1 MATSAA
7 ISEQEYLRTDYE
19 HDREWIEGQLRE
31 RAMPDEYH
39 SALQA
44 FFIGYFLQCGRA
56 LGLRVR
62 PELRVHV
69 AERRYRIPDITVLP
83 SSAPLQ
89 AIPDSPPAI
98 CIEILSTDE
107 RKGELREKIA
117 DYVAMG
123 VGAIWVVDPRRR
135 LLWTAD
141 ANGMHP
147 VENFHVPASNLVI
160 APHEMFA
167 ELDSLL

>member
-56 LGLRVR
+56 L
-62 PELRVHV
+62 
-69 AERRYRIPDITVLP
+69 
-83 SSAPLQ
+83 
-89 AIPDSPPAI
+89 
-98 CIEILSTDE
+98 
-107 RKGELREKIA
+107 
-117 DYVAMG
+117 
-123 VGAIWVVDPRRR
+123 
-135 LLWTAD
+135 
-141 ANGMHP
+141 
-147 VENFHVPASNLVI
+147 
-160 APHEMFA
+160 
-167 ELDSLL
+167 

>member
-1 MATSAA
+1 MATSAI

-19 HDREWIEGQLRE
+19 HDCEWIEGQVRE
-31 RAMPDEYH
+31 RAMPDEFH

-44 FFIGYFLQCGRA
+44 FFIGYFLRFGRA

-69 AERRYRIPDITVLP
+69 APRRYRTPDVTVLP

-89 AIPDSPPAI
+89 AIPDTPPAI
-98 CIEILSTDE
+98 CIEILSPDE

-117 DYVAMG
+117 DYVTMG
-123 VGAIWVVDPRRR
+123 VEAIWIVDPRHR

-141 ANGMHP
+141 ATGKHP
-147 VENFHVPASNLVI
+147 VENFHVPGSDLVI
-160 APHEMFA
+160 TPSEMFA